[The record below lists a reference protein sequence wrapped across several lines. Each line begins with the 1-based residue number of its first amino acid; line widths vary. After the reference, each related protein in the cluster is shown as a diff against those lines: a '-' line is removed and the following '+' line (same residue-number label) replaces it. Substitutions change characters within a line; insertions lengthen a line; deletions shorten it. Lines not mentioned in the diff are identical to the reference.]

1 MVNFA
6 IKINDNEIQ
15 LATSATNALKSIPEP
30 IDITSVG
37 IGTSHRFVSTNQNPK
52 VLVALD
58 NLIQSPIVSTA
69 ITSSLANNVVSTDD
83 IIEFTGVSSFFGGDL
98 VKIGEEIMLIE
109 GVGIGSTNFVRVRR
123 QWMGT
128 PLTGIDTGT
137 LITKVV
143 GNYNIV
149 DNTLNFVEAPYG
161 NTPLGT
167 STNAPDERD
176 YQGISTSSTF
186 QGRTFLRNAAP
197 NTSNE
202 TYYKNNVFDD
212 ISQNFNGI
220 ENVFTLTTDNANVS
234 GIADE
239 GAIVLVNDI
248 FQVSG
253 SEDNYEL
260 TENSGITSI
269 TFVGTG
275 RNNLLLLNQW
285 EETLVFLHS
294 QEEE

>member
-1 MVNFA
+1 M
-6 IKINDNEIQ
+6 
-15 LATSATNALKSIPEP
+15 
-30 IDITSVG
+30 
-37 IGTSHRFVSTNQNPK
+37 
-52 VLVALD
+52 
-58 NLIQSPIVSTA
+58 
-69 ITSSLANNVVSTDD
+69 STDD

-98 VKIGEEIMLIE
+98 AKIGEEVMLIE

-202 TYYKNNVFDD
+202 TYYKNYVFDD
-212 ISQNFNGI
+212 I
-220 ENVFTLTTDNANVS
+220 L
-234 GIADE
+234 
-239 GAIVLVNDI
+239 
-248 FQVSG
+248 
-253 SEDNYEL
+253 
-260 TENSGITSI
+260 
-269 TFVGTG
+269 
-275 RNNLLLLNQW
+275 R
-285 EETLVFLHS
+285 
-294 QEEE
+294 

>member
-1 MVNFA
+1 MHCFQFLN
-6 IKINDNEIQ
+6 
-15 LATSATNALKSIPEP
+15 L
-30 IDITSVG
+30 DITSVG

-58 NLIQSPIVSTA
+58 NLIQSPLVSTA

-83 IIEFTGVSSFFGGDL
+83 IIEFTGISSFFGGDL
-98 VKIGEEIMLIE
+98 VKIGEEVMLIE

-137 LITKVV
+137 TITKVV

-197 NTSNE
+197 NSTNE
-202 TYYKNNVFDD
+202 TYYKNYVFDD
-212 ISQNFNGI
+212 ISDEFNWYRECI
-220 ENVFTLTTDNANVS
+220 YTHYTMALM
-234 GIADE
+234 
-239 GAIVLVNDI
+239 
-248 FQVSG
+248 
-253 SEDNYEL
+253 
-260 TENSGITSI
+260 
-269 TFVGTG
+269 
-275 RNNLLLLNQW
+275 
-285 EETLVFLHS
+285 FLES
-294 QEEE
+294 LMMEQLFL

>member
-1 MVNFA
+1 
-6 IKINDNEIQ
+6 
-15 LATSATNALKSIPEP
+15 
-30 IDITSVG
+30 
-37 IGTSHRFVSTNQNPK
+37 
-52 VLVALD
+52 
-58 NLIQSPIVSTA
+58 
-69 ITSSLANNVVSTDD
+69 
-83 IIEFTGVSSFFGGDL
+83 
-98 VKIGEEIMLIE
+98 MLIE

-128 PLTGIDTGT
+128 PLTGIDTGAT
-137 LITKVV
+137 ITKVV

-197 NTSNE
+197 NSTNE
-202 TYYKNNVFDD
+202 TYYKNYVFDD
-212 ISQNFNGI
+212 ISDEFNGI
-220 ENVFTLTTDNANVS
+220 ENNLHSLQMDANVS
-234 GIADE
+234 GISNE

-253 SEDNYEL
+253 AENNYEL
-260 TENSGITSI
+260 SENTGITSI
-269 TFVGTG
+269 SFVGSG
-275 RNNLLLLNQW
+275 RTTQYLLLLNQW
-285 EETLVFLHS
+285 EETLEFLHS